1 MNAKERKTMV
11 MCMEFIARNIN
22 DEEVFEGWLM
32 NGVADGDIIYNEI
45 LDNIEETR
53 DYVDEYYIEDDSL
66 RDLMDCFLRRM
77 KGAIKSGGLYCD
89 NVSTTIG

>member
-1 MNAKERKTMV
+1 MNAKERKTLV

-32 NGVADGDIIYNEI
+32 NGVADGDIIYDEI
-45 LDNIEETR
+45 IDNFEETR
-53 DYVDEYYIEDDSL
+53 DLVDEYYIEDDSL

-77 KGAIKSGGLYCD
+77 KGAIKSGGLYC
-89 NVSTTIG
+89 NRINSTIG

>member
-11 MCMEFIARNIN
+11 MCMEFISRNIN

-32 NGVADGDIIYNEI
+32 NGVADGDIIYDEI
-45 LDNIEETR
+45 IDNIEETR
-53 DYVDEYYIEDDSL
+53 DLVDEYYIENDSF

-89 NVSTTIG
+89 HITTTIG